1 MVFANLASYSDLVP
15 TAEEHPFW
23 SNFDFNNG
31 DRTSGKTFVSRLTA
45 GQFVNLDSEYSG
57 LKGWVSNYRIISNAR
72 QKNTPYSMT
81 AAVAQDIQTASI
93 PIFQFAIFYNLDLEL
108 HSLTTMDVIGRVHSN
123 QNLYT
128 YPAADTTF
136 YSDVTTA
143 GLIIKTRKPGDPAYS
158 TDPPAGKTTFKA
170 KKDTKVTALTLPIGT
185 NNTPAAVHEIVNP
198 PPPGEPL
205 DSAMAR
211 QRYYNKAELVIQV
224 GNSSVSG
231 IAKSPFSSL
240 GIQIPWTNL
249 TTIIRTN
256 VSFTDDRESKVI
268 KGIELDV
275 SKLASWS
282 LTNAAVTNTIG
293 KNPVNL
299 IYIQDQRTLPVG
311 QLGAVRLVNG
321 AILPSRGLTVV
332 TPNPIYVKG
341 NFNQPTP
348 ALLNTTNTTTT
359 KPASLVGDA
368 LTILSPNFDDA
379 KTGGSYTYK
388 DRKGANT
395 TVNAAVIAGI
405 VETSQTLKIYSGGAH
420 NLGRFLEDWTG
431 RTFTYNGSMV
441 VLFPSYM
448 ATKPFQQ
455 PGAYYYPPARDYAFD
470 LNFLDGTKLPP
481 GTPDLRVLIRGR
493 WALVEP
499 NKTDFGKALYQ

>member
-1 MVFANLASYSDLVP
+1 
-15 TAEEHPFW
+15 
-23 SNFDFNNG
+23 
-31 DRTSGKTFVSRLTA
+31 
-45 GQFVNLDSEYSG
+45 
-57 LKGWVSNYRIISNAR
+57 
-72 QKNTPYSMT
+72 
-81 AAVAQDIQTASI
+81 
-93 PIFQFAIFYNLDLEL
+93 
-108 HSLTTMDVIGRVHSN
+108 
-123 QNLYT
+123 
-128 YPAADTTF
+128 
-136 YSDVTTA
+136 
-143 GLIIKTRKPGDPAYS
+143 
-158 TDPPAGKTTFKA
+158 
-170 KKDTKVTALTLPIGT
+170 
-185 NNTPAAVHEIVNP
+185 
-198 PPPGEPL
+198 
-205 DSAMAR
+205 
-211 QRYYNKAELVIQV
+211 
-224 GNSSVSG
+224 
-231 IAKSPFSSL
+231 
-240 GIQIPWTNL
+240 
-249 TTIIRTN
+249 
-256 VSFTDDRESKVI
+256 
-268 KGIELDV
+268 
-275 SKLASWS
+275 
-282 LTNAAVTNTIG
+282 
-293 KNPVNL
+293 
-299 IYIQDQRTLPVG
+299 
-311 QLGAVRLVNG
+311 VRLVNG
-321 AILPSRGLTVV
+321 ATLPSRGLTVV

-499 NKTDFGKALYQ
+499 NKTDFGKTLYQ